1 MGPQFYCNL
10 TSNISVHCT
19 SNANSHAWRFIF
31 LCHLSGNVKI
41 PLNKFQEILE
51 MVKFFIGKNFSSVII
66 FVGKYFRH
74 FADKVLANEV
84 VKMIN
89 LIARGMR
96 KFFTFYLNSYFKFK
110 FIILRKNVGSQ
121 NFNNCFSPILLFFML
136 RFLCRVCWDHKRGI
150 YYDEAFLW
158 K

>member
-1 MGPQFYCNL
+1 MTVYIFVPLEWECKN
-10 TSNISVHCT
+10 TSEQVSENFRNGKIFHWQKIFIS
-19 SNANSHAWRFIF
+19 N
-31 LCHLSGNVKI
+31 
-41 PLNKFQEILE
+41 
-51 MVKFFIGKNFSSVII
+51 NFRRHSL

-74 FADKVLANEV
+74 FADKVLSNEL

-89 LIARGMR
+89 FIARGMR